1 MLAPAYTITDYVN
14 ELACEVINTALYH
27 GCILDV
33 DGDVVASGEELL
45 YLPRDKRAF
54 NALFL
59 DVVNE
64 LTPVIARNWTA
75 LKGTNAGDVGN
86 DLQAL
91 SYVTS
96 YEPYILR
103 AELPCVVS
111 WSLFDAFTPLEL
123 NFWLEDGVLF
133 ADYI

>member
-14 ELACEVINTALYH
+14 ELAYEVINTALYH

-64 LTPVIARNWTA
+64 LTPVIARNWDA
-75 LKGTNAGDVGN
+75 LKGTNPGDVGC
-86 DLQAL
+86 DLQKMLYAGF
-91 SYVTS
+91 
-96 YEPYILR
+96 EPYVLR
-103 AELPCVVS
+103 APLPLTVS
-111 WSLFDAFTPLEL
+111 WSLEDTFTPLEI
-123 NFWLEDGVLF
+123 NFWLEGGVLF
-133 ADYI
+133 ADYV

>member
-1 MLAPAYTITDYVN
+1 MLAPAYTVTDYVN
-14 ELACEVINTALYH
+14 ELAYEVLNTALYH

-45 YLPRDKRAF
+45 YLPRDKRTF
-54 NALFL
+54 GALFL

-64 LTPVIARNWTA
+64 LTPVIARNWAA
-75 LKGTNAGDVGN
+75 LKDTNPGDVGC
-86 DLQAL
+86 DLQMML
-91 SYVTS
+91 YTGF
-96 YEPYILR
+96 EPYVLR
-103 AELPCVVS
+103 APLPCNV
-111 WSLFDAFTPLEL
+111 LDQLEDTFTPLEL